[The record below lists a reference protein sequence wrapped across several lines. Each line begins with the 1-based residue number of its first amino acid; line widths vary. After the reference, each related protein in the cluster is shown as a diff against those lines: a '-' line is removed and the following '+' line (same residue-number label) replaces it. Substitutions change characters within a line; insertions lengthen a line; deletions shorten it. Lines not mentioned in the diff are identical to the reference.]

1 MDNLNDKYNEKK
13 NPFSVPEGY
22 FDGLTDRMMDKLKE
36 EQRPQR
42 VRLIQLIRP
51 YLGLAAIFVL
61 ALLVIQLV
69 FPLVVNK
76 NQLIVKNDGQ
86 IMQVQEEIEEDI
98 FDSHFNPSNE
108 EIIEYLAS
116 EVDEFELAYADLY

>member
-42 VRLIQLIRP
+42 VRLTQLIRP

-86 IMQVQEEIEEDI
+86 ITQVQEEIEEDI

-108 EIIEYLAS
+108 EIIEYLAA
-116 EVDEFELAYADLY
+116 EVDEYELAYADLY